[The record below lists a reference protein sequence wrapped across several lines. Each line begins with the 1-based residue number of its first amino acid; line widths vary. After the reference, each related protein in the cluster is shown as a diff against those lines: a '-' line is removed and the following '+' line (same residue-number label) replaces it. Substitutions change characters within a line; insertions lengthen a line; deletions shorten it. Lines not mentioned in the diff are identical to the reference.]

1 MQTQTKNNEPNAVQT
16 AQNRIEAIRTALA
29 NGDQKIKASDLA
41 AARNE
46 LEFAELQQQAAIIAK
61 QKNAES
67 ERKAHLLELQTRL
80 KVIADSHKVVD
91 SKFAEFEKSLANYLT
106 ACTTFQTNL
115 NNVRGALREADLY
128 PESDVIVAGTPPG
141 KVSYGISV
149 HDRMR
154 TLTIGE
160 ISVTNVQPNDVVKP
174 LVEQA
179 LGEFNRKF

>member
-1 MQTQTKNNEPNAVQT
+1 MTTETTN
-16 AQNRIEAIRTALA
+16 TALSEA
-29 NGDQKIKASDLA
+29 QAKISNIQQAIVGGNTKLNAQDLA
-41 AARNE
+41 NARAA
-46 LEFAELQQQAAIIAK
+46 LEFAELQQQAAEITK
-61 QKNAES
+61 QTNAEAD
-67 ERKAHLLELQTRL
+67 RKAHLLELQSRL

-128 PESDVIVAGTPPG
+128 PETDIIVAGTAPG
-141 KVSYGISV
+141 KTSYGV
-149 HDRMR
+149 QVQDRMR

-160 ISVTNVQPNDVVKP
+160 ISVTNVQPNDVVKT

-179 LGEFNRKF
+179 LGEYNRNF